1 MKLKVLSILMFSL
14 TLSGCGILPERVA
27 IERQVVWAKMGTP
40 ARIVDDRKIKILVKD
55 SSGSW
60 ITAEASLQGMVAL
73 DEPTLEYFQKKE
85 K

>member
-1 MKLKVLSILMFSL
+1 MKLKVPSILMFSL
-14 TLSGCGILPERVA
+14 ILSGCGILPERVA

-40 ARIVDDRKIKILVKD
+40 ARIVDDRKIKVLVKD

>member
-1 MKLKVLSILMFSL
+1 MKLKVLLILTL
-14 TLSGCGILPERVA
+14 LLILSGCEVLPERVA

-40 ARIVDDRKIKILVKD
+40 ARIVDNQKIKVLVKD